1 MPITSFPLGPIETN
15 CHVVY
20 NETDAV
26 VVDPGGDM
34 NGGLGEVLALLHSR
48 KLKVQA
54 ILCTHFHFDHIYGV
68 AALVEATGA
77 PVYAPKGD
85 QFLLESEIGGGG
97 AWGFP
102 KVAPFKWSDLKEG
115 QHTFG
120 SLSCEVLMTPGH
132 TPASVSIYFPAMKSV
147 LTGDLLFFH
156 SVGRTDF
163 PGSSSD
169 ALRKS
174 LHKKIFILPPET
186 EVYPGHGPNTTVG
199 EEQANNPYLWL

>member
-68 AALVEATGA
+68 AALVEASGA
-77 PVYAPKGD
+77 
-85 QFLLESEIGGGG
+85 EI
-97 AWGFP
+97 
-102 KVAPFKWSDLKEG
+102 VQLI
-115 QHTFG
+115 
-120 SLSCEVLMTPGH
+120 GH
-132 TPASVSIYFPAMKSV
+132 TASLWKRNEKEP
-147 LTGDLLFFH
+147 
-156 SVGRTDF
+156 R
-163 PGSSSD
+163 
-169 ALRKS
+169 
-174 LHKKIFILPPET
+174 LPLPR
-186 EVYPGHGPNTTVG
+186 
-199 EEQANNPYLWL
+199 